1 MFDKSGVNANR
12 PGKFLFV
19 CDECTTLNEIKNSQT
34 IGDHI
39 MHLKNEIESLK
50 SAIDEMRV
58 IIKTNID
65 VKNSKEEYED
75 KLTFKSKDT
84 YAKAVIGNDANV
96 ISEKANIQN
105 NNVNGNL
112 PTTNATSRPDSS
124 LNNTC
129 TPISNSAKSHSKTQK
144 SILIVEP
151 LNDNPMINTENTTK
165 AIEKLVVSNGVSIKN
180 FYKNKNGKT
189 IIVLQNEK
197 EKENLKNSINNSLPS
212 LHAKDINQ
220 ASNKTICIVG
230 FDHKYK
236 ENFVDSLFKQNKYIS
251 DFVAASNKTLA
262 DHIHIISIKPL
273 KNNASLYQAEIKIST
288 KLHSLLKNHGD
299 KVGVGLR
306 YCTVYD
312 RINVYRCFKCQEYG
326 HFASKCLNNFSC
338 AHCAGDHSTSDCS
351 NNNLSKCANCAKAGL
366 IDQHKS
372 YDPKC
377 PVYRDEFLKRYD
389 FLTKNYST
397 T

>member
-1 MFDKSGVNANR
+1 M
-12 PGKFLFV
+12 
-19 CDECTTLNEIKNSQT
+19 
-34 IGDHI
+34 
-39 MHLKNEIESLK
+39 ESLK
-50 SAIDEMRV
+50 SDVDEMRA

-65 VKNSKEEYED
+65 VKNSKEESED
-75 KLTFKSKDT
+75 NLTLKGKDT

-165 AIEKLVVSNGVSIKN
+165 AIKKLVVSNGVSIKN

-230 FDHKYK
+230 FDHEYK
-236 ENFVDSLFKQNKYIS
+236 EDFVDSLFKQNKYIS
-251 DFVAASNKTLA
+251 DFVAA
-262 DHIHIISIKPL
+262 
-273 KNNASLYQAEIKIST
+273 
-288 KLHSLLKNHGD
+288 
-299 KVGVGLR
+299 
-306 YCTVYD
+306 
-312 RINVYRCFKCQEYG
+312 
-326 HFASKCLNNFSC
+326 
-338 AHCAGDHSTSDCS
+338 
-351 NNNLSKCANCAKAGL
+351 
-366 IDQHKS
+366 
-372 YDPKC
+372 
-377 PVYRDEFLKRYD
+377 
-389 FLTKNYST
+389 
-397 T
+397 

>member
-1 MFDKSGVNANR
+1 
-12 PGKFLFV
+12 
-19 CDECTTLNEIKNSQT
+19 
-34 IGDHI
+34 

-50 SAIDEMRV
+50 SAVDEMRV

-65 VKNSKEEYED
+65 VKNSKEESED
-75 KLTFKSKDT
+75 KLTLSKDT

-105 NNVNGNL
+105 NNVNRNL

-144 SILIVEP
+144 SILIFEP
-151 LNDNPMINTENTTK
+151 LNNNPMINTENTTK
-165 AIEKLVVSNGVSIKN
+165 AIEKLVVFNGVSIKK

-197 EKENLKNSINNSLPS
+197 ENLKNSINNSLPS
-212 LHAKDINQ
+212 SHDKDINQ

-230 FDHKYK
+230 FDHEYK

-251 DFVAASNKTLA
+251 DFVAASNNTLA

-273 KNNASLYQAEIKIST
+273 KNNASLPSR
-288 KLHSLLKNHGD
+288 N
-299 KVGVGLR
+299 
-306 YCTVYD
+306 
-312 RINVYRCFKCQEYG
+312 
-326 HFASKCLNNFSC
+326 
-338 AHCAGDHSTSDCS
+338 
-351 NNNLSKCANCAKAGL
+351 
-366 IDQHKS
+366 
-372 YDPKC
+372 
-377 PVYRDEFLKRYD
+377 
-389 FLTKNYST
+389 
-397 T
+397 